1 MNYYF
6 TGILIILMV
15 LFALFVRPAE
25 ARNEYLN
32 NGSNECRYGDI
43 DLSISKRESD
53 HDYRTYDTSDYD
65 NNSHELRLTFRKYLG
80 ISKKHCDRQNE
91 VQTENEILKQQIEL
105 YKVCKSI
112 NTNQDL
118 EQFKELMIELYSNN
132 QLFIPKGFTIEEW
145 CEYTFSEIRLKA
157 RFPNL

>member
-15 LFALFVRPAE
+15 LLALFVRPAE

-80 ISKKHCDRQNE
+80 ISKKHCDEQNRIRTQNE
-91 VQTENEILKQQIEL
+91 TLKQQIEL
-105 YKVCKSI
+105 YKVCKGIRTSEP
-112 NTNQDL
+112 L
-118 EQFKELMIELYSNN
+118 PQFAELIAYCNGTKPFETRDRVNPYKEMIES
-132 QLFIPKGFTIEEW
+132 IK
-145 CEYTFSEIRLKA
+145 
-157 RFPNL
+157 

>member
-15 LFALFVRPAE
+15 LLALFVRPAE

-32 NGSNECRYGDI
+32 NGSNTCRSGEI
-43 DLSISKRESD
+43 DLSIER
-53 HDYRTYDTSDYD
+53 RDTDYD
-65 NNSHELRLTFRKYLG
+65 YSDSNTHENQNLRLTFRKYLG

-91 VQTENEILKQQIEL
+91 VQTQNEILKQQIEL

-112 NTNQDL
+112 NTKQDL
-118 EQFKELMIELYSNN
+118 EQFRELIAYCSGIKKIDRTDRNN
-132 QLFIPKGFTIEEW
+132 PYKDIIKKLDKYE
-145 CEYTFSEIRLKA
+145 
-157 RFPNL
+157 N

>member
-6 TGILIILMV
+6 TGMLIILF
-15 LFALFVRPAE
+15 LLLAIFVKPAH

-32 NGSNECRYGDI
+32 NGSNECRYGDV

-65 NNSHELRLTFRKYLG
+65 NDSHELRLSFRKYLG

-112 NTNQDL
+112 RTSDPL
-118 EQFKELMIELYSNN
+118 PQFAELIAYCNGTKPFETRDRVNPYKEMIES
-132 QLFIPKGFTIEEW
+132 IK
-145 CEYTFSEIRLKA
+145 
-157 RFPNL
+157 

>member
-15 LFALFVRPAE
+15 LLALFVRPAE

-65 NNSHELRLTFRKYLG
+65 NNSQELRLSFRKYLG
-80 ISKKHCDRQNE
+80 ISKKHCDEQNRIR
-91 VQTENEILKQQIEL
+91 TKNETLKQQIEL
-105 YKVCKSI
+105 YKVCKGI
-112 NTNQDL
+112 NTKQNLPNFKDL
-118 EQFKELMIELYSNN
+118 LDYCEGIKATNNTPRYNPYKSMIEK
-132 QLFIPKGFTIEEW
+132 IK
-145 CEYTFSEIRLKA
+145 
-157 RFPNL
+157 

>member
-15 LFALFVRPAE
+15 LLTLFVTPAYP
-25 ARNEYLN
+25 RNEYLN

-112 NTNQDL
+112 NTKQDL
-118 EQFKELMIELYSNN
+118 EQFKELIAYCSG
-132 QLFIPKGFTIEEW
+132 IK
-145 CEYTFSEIRLKA
+145 
-157 RFPNL
+157 

>member
-6 TGILIILMV
+6 TGILIILFLLLV
-15 LFALFVRPAE
+15 IFVKPGH

-32 NGSNECRYGDI
+32 NGSYECRYGDV

-53 HDYRTYDTSDYD
+53 HRTNSISNDYD
-65 NNSHELRLTFRKYLG
+65 NNSHELRLNFRKYLG

-112 NTNQDL
+112 NTKQNL
-118 EQFKELMIELYSNN
+118 EQFKELIAYCSGIKKIDRTDRNN
-132 QLFIPKGFTIEEW
+132 PYKDIIKKLDKYE
-145 CEYTFSEIRLKA
+145 
-157 RFPNL
+157 N

>member
-6 TGILIILMV
+6 TGMLIILF
-15 LFALFVRPAE
+15 LLLAIFVKPAH

-32 NGSNECRYGDI
+32 NGSNECRYGDV

-65 NNSHELRLTFRKYLG
+65 NDSHELRLSFRKYLG
-80 ISKKHCDRQNE
+80 ISKKHCDEQNRIRTQNE
-91 VQTENEILKQQIEL
+91 TLKQQIEL

-112 NTNQDL
+112 RTSDPL
-118 EQFKELMIELYSNN
+118 PQFAELIAYCNGTKPFETRDRVNPYKEMIES
-132 QLFIPKGFTIEEW
+132 IK
-145 CEYTFSEIRLKA
+145 
-157 RFPNL
+157 

>member
-6 TGILIILMV
+6 TGILIILFLLLV
-15 LFALFVRPAE
+15 IFVKPGH

-32 NGSNECRYGDI
+32 NGSNECRYGDV
-43 DLSISKRESD
+43 DLSISKREREQ
-53 HDYRTYDTSDYD
+53 DYHTYNSNDYD
-65 NNSHELRLTFRKYLG
+65 DDSHELRLSFRKYLG

-112 NTNQDL
+112 NTKQDL
-118 EQFKELMIELYSNN
+118 EQFRELIAYCSGIKKIDRTDRNN
-132 QLFIPKGFTIEEW
+132 PYKDIIKKLDKYE
-145 CEYTFSEIRLKA
+145 
-157 RFPNL
+157 N

>member
-15 LFALFVRPAE
+15 LFTLFVTPAYP
-25 ARNEYLN
+25 RNEYLN

-65 NNSHELRLTFRKYLG
+65 NSSHELRLSFRKYLG
-80 ISKKHCDRQNE
+80 ISKRHCDEQNRIRTQNE
-91 VQTENEILKQQIEL
+91 TLKQQIEL
-105 YKVCKSI
+105 YKVCKGIRTSEP
-112 NTNQDL
+112 L
-118 EQFKELMIELYSNN
+118 PQFAELIAYCNGTKPFETRDRVNPYKEMIES
-132 QLFIPKGFTIEEW
+132 IK
-145 CEYTFSEIRLKA
+145 
-157 RFPNL
+157 